1 MTLNFLIFSPLRP
14 SPCDLEKVTG
24 HIFFAHFVA
33 PNVGTL
39 YLIKIMCKLI
49 KSFLSSLTEV
59 DNPQDT
65 QDEPKNELQDEL
77 ENNEV
82 NTNQVQNKDQA
93 ANSNQIDDSV

>member
-1 MTLNFLIFSPLRP
+1 M
-14 SPCDLEKVTG
+14 
-24 HIFFAHFVA
+24 A

-59 DNPQDT
+59 DNPQDA
-65 QDEPKNELQDEL
+65 QDEPQDEPQSQPQNELQNDE
-77 ENNEV
+77 
-82 NTNQVQNKDQA
+82 VQNQDQA

>member
-1 MTLNFLIFSPLRP
+1 MNANDIEFVNFSLLRT
-14 SPCDLEKVTG
+14 SPCDLGKVTG

-59 DNPQDT
+59 DNPQDVGMLRVIT
-65 QDEPKNELQDEL
+65 RPVRPDP
-77 ENNEV
+77 
-82 NTNQVQNKDQA
+82 
-93 ANSNQIDDSV
+93 